1 MLAKF
6 LSLALSLGILL
17 LLLACSSPARF
28 AGSSSSPSSQSP
40 AAGAATTVAE
50 TPAAARIF
58 EGFRRA
64 ATPVAETPTADAATK
79 SSSAAAPK
87 ASLKYPGD
95 VPLDAAEI
103 EHWVVVYTNAEREKA
118 GRPPL
123 IDYPEIAAI
132 AQAHSANM
140 ARQGRAKTQL
150 DGKNAAARAGA
161 AGYDCQADLGGGRSA
176 AGLGENVIKH
186 PRIKRW
192 AEKKQGGI
200 VVSGRPTAYDA
211 DSQAAAQ
218 TLVDHWMSSPAG
230 REEILKSKYRRIGVG
245 VTIDL
250 DEKLDWAW
258 ETVYAAQ
265 DFSSCG

>member
-6 LSLALSLGILL
+6 LSLAWSLGILI

-28 AGSSSSPSSQSP
+28 ADSAALPSSQSP
-40 AAGAATTVAE
+40 AAGSAAAVAE
-50 TPAAARIF
+50 GPAADAAVQSSPAAAP
-58 EGFRRA
+58 E
-64 ATPVAETPTADAATK
+64 
-79 SSSAAAPK
+79 S
-87 ASLKYPGD
+87 SLKYPGG

-103 EHWVVVYTNAEREKA
+103 EHWVVVFTNAEREKA

-123 IDYPEIAAI
+123 VDYPEIAAI
-132 AQAHSANM
+132 AQEHSANM
-140 ARQGRAKTQL
+140 ARQGTAKTQL
-150 DGKNAAARAGA
+150 DGKNAAARASA
-161 AGYDCQADLGGGRSA
+161 AGYDCQADLGGGRST

-218 TLVDHWMSSPAG
+218 TLVSHWMSSPAG

-250 DEKLDWAW
+250 DEKLGWAW

>member
-28 AGSSSSPSSQSP
+28 AGSSSSPSSQPP
-40 AAGAATTVAE
+40 AAGAAAPVAE
-50 TPAAARIF
+50 GPAAA
-58 EGFRRA
+58 GA
-64 ATPVAETPTADAATK
+64 AVHSRP
-79 SSSAAAPK
+79 AAAPK

-103 EHWVVVYTNAEREKA
+103 EHWVVVFTNAEREKA

-123 IDYPEIAAI
+123 VDYPEIAVI
-132 AQAHSANM
+132 AQEHSANM
-140 ARQGRAKTQL
+140 ARQGTAKTQL
-150 DGKNAAARAGA
+150 DGKNAAARASA

-192 AEKKQGGI
+192 AEKKQAGI

-218 TLVDHWMSSPAG
+218 TLVQHWMSSPAG

-245 VTIDL
+245 VTIARDT
-250 DEKLDWAW
+250 KLGWAW

>member
-28 AGSSSSPSSQSP
+28 DGSYSPPSSQSP
-40 AAGAATTVAE
+40 AAGSAAAVAE
-50 TPAAARIF
+50 GPASAVAEGPASDAAVHSRPAAAP
-58 EGFRRA
+58 E
-64 ATPVAETPTADAATK
+64 
-79 SSSAAAPK
+79 S
-87 ASLKYPGD
+87 SLKYPGG

-103 EHWVVVYTNAEREKA
+103 EHWVVVFTNAEREKA

-123 IDYPEIAAI
+123 VDYPEIAAL

-140 ARQGRAKTQL
+140 ARQGTAKTQL
-150 DGKNAAARAGA
+150 DGKNAAARASA

-192 AEKKQGGI
+192 AEKKQAGI
-200 VVSGRPTAYDA
+200 VMSGRPTAYDA

-218 TLVDHWMSSPAG
+218 TLVQHWMSSPAG

-250 DEKLDWAW
+250 DEKQGWTW

>member
-1 MLAKF
+1 MLAQF
-6 LSLALSLGILL
+6 LRIALPLGILL

-28 AGSSSSPSSQSP
+28 AGSAPLPAAQSP
-40 AAGAATTVAE
+40 AAGSATPVAE
-50 TPAAARIF
+50 TPTAVRIF

-64 ATPVAETPTADAATK
+64 ATPAAN
-79 SSSAAAPK
+79 AAVPSRPPSAPK
-87 ASLKYPGD
+87 SSLKYPGG

-103 EHWVVVYTNAEREKA
+103 ERWVIVLTNAEREKA
-118 GRPPL
+118 GLRPL
-123 IDYPEIAAI
+123 VDYPEIAAI

-140 ARQGRAKTQL
+140 AQQETAKTQL
-150 DGKNAAARAGA
+150 DGKNPAARASA
-161 AGYDCQADLGGGRSA
+161 AGYACQADLGGGRSA

-211 DSQAAAQ
+211 DSQAVAQ
-218 TLVDHWMSSPAG
+218 TLISHWMRSSSG
-230 REEILKSKYRRIGVG
+230 REAILKPGYIQIGVG

-250 DEKLDWAW
+250 DTKRGWAW

>member
-6 LSLALSLGILL
+6 LSLALSLGILI

-28 AGSSSSPSSQSP
+28 AGSSSLPSSQSP
-40 AAGAATTVAE
+40 AAGAGAAVSE
-50 TPAAARIF
+50 GPAAA
-58 EGFRRA
+58 A
-64 ATPVAETPTADAATK
+64 AVQSKP
-79 SSSAAAPK
+79 AAAPES
-87 ASLKYPGD
+87 SLKYPGG

-123 IDYPEIAAI
+123 VDYPEIAAI
-132 AQAHSANM
+132 AQEHSANM
-140 ARQGRAKTQL
+140 ARQGTAKTQL
-150 DGKNAAARAGA
+150 DGKNAAARASA

-176 AGLGENVIKH
+176 SGLGENVIKH

-200 VVSGRPTAYDA
+200 VVSGRPTAYDT

-250 DEKLDWAW
+250 DEKLGWAW